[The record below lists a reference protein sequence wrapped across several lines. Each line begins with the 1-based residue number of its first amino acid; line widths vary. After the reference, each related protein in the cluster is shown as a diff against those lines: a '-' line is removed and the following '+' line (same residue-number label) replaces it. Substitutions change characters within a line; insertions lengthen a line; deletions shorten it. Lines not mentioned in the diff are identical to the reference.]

1 MSGSLIPNA
10 KQQFLDANG
19 NPLAGGFV
27 YYYIPSTTTFK
38 NTYQNAALTILNS
51 NPIILDSAGE
61 CIAYGVGSFRQIV
74 TDVNGN
80 LIWDQPTLSL
90 VTNDASN
97 VTFTPS
103 GSGAVSRTVQSKLQE
118 IVSVTDFMTAAQIA
132 DAQAGTASIDCLAA
146 FNAAIASFSTSLDN
160 IYYSMGGTITV
171 PPGKYYLSDT
181 LKITRNIN
189 LIGAGAPYGND
200 SGPTQLVFAQN
211 KTGILIVDYRDSPT
225 NKQGSGALIQNLSL
239 SPKVTGGTLGTGVS
253 LKTQARLINVMC
265 TSWPVNGITI
275 NASTSVSPPSNANTW
290 FLSGCTTNS
299 NTGHGLY
306 VNGAD
311 ANAGNCIGHV
321 AIANT
326 GWGIYDSSF
335 LGNTYVGCNTDG
347 NTLGGYTSTN
357 ANARNMFLNCYAET
371 NQPDSNVSLPSMV
384 IGGLIAVTSN
394 TPAILCTII
403 GLYSNKQFATGN
415 MVLNYG
421 LSNTASK
428 QMSFVDTGGITN
440 WSQDRVLGRIGYKWA
455 NLGTPNFFDFYDQN
469 ATPANG
475 YARDL
480 SAVQGA
486 IGISNYYF
494 GDPNQMLF
502 RGIASAIPTSGAYLQ
517 GDILYNSAPT
527 SGGYTGWI
535 CVTSGSPG
543 VWKTFGLIS

>member
-38 NTYQNAALTILNS
+38 NTYQNAALTILNT

-80 LIWDQPTLSL
+80 LIWDQPTISI
-90 VTNDASN
+90 VTNDAAN
-97 VTFTPS
+97 VIYSPGFS
-103 GSGAVSRTVQSKLQE
+103 GSVSRTVQAKLQE
-118 IVSVTDFMTAAQIA
+118 TVSVTDFMTAAQIA
-132 DAQAGTASIDCLAA
+132 DVQSGTASIDCLAS
-146 FNAAIASFSTSLDN
+146 FNAAIASFSTALDN
-160 IYYSMGGTITV
+160 TYYSMGGTITV

-181 LKITRNIN
+181 LKIARNIN

-200 SGPTQLVFAQN
+200 SGPSQLLFAQN
-211 KTGILIVDYRDSPT
+211 KTGILVVDYRDSPT
-225 NKQGSGALIQNLSL
+225 NKQGTGALIQNLSL
-239 SPKVTGGTLGTGVS
+239 TPKITGGTLGTGVS
-253 LKTQARLINVMC
+253 VKTQARLINVIC
-265 TSWPVNGITI
+265 SSWPVNGITI
-275 NASTSVSPPSNANTW
+275 DASTSTTPPANANSW
-290 FLSGCTTNS
+290 YLSGCTTS
-299 NTGHGLY
+299 FNTGHGLY

-311 ANAGNCIGHV
+311 ANAGNCI
-321 AIANT
+321 ALTSISNT
-326 GWGIYDSSF
+326 GWGIYESSF
-335 LGNTYVGCNTDG
+335 LGNTYTGCNTDG
-347 NTLGGYTSTN
+347 NTLGGYTSISN
-357 ANARNMFLNCYAET
+357 NARNLFLNCYAEG
-371 NQPDSNVSLPSMV
+371 NQPNSNISYPAIV
-384 IGGLIAVTSN
+384 IGGLIGLTTNS
-394 TPAILCTII
+394 PAILCNVG
-403 GLYSNKQFATGN
+403 GLYAKTQFSTGN

-421 LSNTASK
+421 LSNTDSK
-428 QMSFVDTGGITN
+428 QMSFVDTGGVLN
-440 WSQDRVLGRIGYKWA
+440 WSQDRVLGRVGYKWA
-455 NLGTPNFFDFYDQN
+455 NLGSPGFLNFYDRN

-480 SAVQGA
+480 STINGA

-494 GDPNQMLF
+494 GNISQMLL
-502 RGIASAIPTSGAYLQ
+502 RDIAAAAPSSGNYLQ

-535 CVTSGSPG
+535 CVTSGNPG